1 MSLKKILV
9 MDGVLA
15 VCQFQDDG
23 SIQQGEGMMPTDM
36 LQRLAQF
43 AQWYRRMVSGNTDLF
58 SLFSQ
63 MRGWTP
69 SKGWIVHGKDITVC
83 SVSNLVALVDNAEAS
98 VNQVMRALEEA
109 SHQ

>member
-1 MSLKKILV
+1 MALKKILV
-9 MDGVLA
+9 LDGVLV

-23 SIQQGEGMMPTDM
+23 SIQQSEGMMPPEM
-36 LQRLAQF
+36 QQRLGQF
-43 AQWYRRMVSGNTDLF
+43 SQWYRRMVSGNTDLF

-69 SKGWIVHGKDITVC
+69 AKGWIVHGKDITVC
-83 SVSNLVALVDNAEAS
+83 SVSNLVALVDNTEAS
-98 VNQVMRALEEA
+98 VNQVMQALEEA

>member
-1 MSLKKILV
+1 MPLRKILV
-9 MDGVLA
+9 LDGVIA
-15 VCQFQDDG
+15 VCRFQDDG
-23 SIQQGEGMMPTDM
+23 TIQEGEGTMPPEM

-69 SKGWIVHGKDITVC
+69 AKGWVVHGSNITVC
-83 SVSNLVALVDNAEAS
+83 NMANLVAIIDNTEAS
-98 VNQVMRALEEA
+98 LNQVMRALEEA

>member
-9 MDGVLA
+9 LDGVIA
-15 VCQFQDDG
+15 VCRFQDDG
-23 SIQQGEGMMPTDM
+23 SIREGEGTMPPEM

-69 SKGWIVHGKDITVC
+69 AKGWIVHGNNITVC
-83 SVSNLVALVDNAEAS
+83 NMANLVAIIDNTEAN
-98 VNQVMRALEEA
+98 VNQVMRAMEEA

>member
-1 MSLKKILV
+1 MPLRKILV
-9 MDGVLA
+9 LDGVIA
-15 VCQFQDDG
+15 VCRFQDDG
-23 SIQQGEGMMPTDM
+23 TIQEGEGTMPPEM

-69 SKGWIVHGKDITVC
+69 AKGWVVHGGNITVC
-83 SVSNLVALVDNAEAS
+83 NMANLVAIIDNTEAS
-98 VNQVMRALEEA
+98 LNQVMQALEEA

>member
-1 MSLKKILV
+1 MPLRKILV
-9 MDGVLA
+9 LDGVIA
-15 VCQFQDDG
+15 VCRFQDDG
-23 SIQQGEGMMPTDM
+23 TIQEGEGTMPPEM

-69 SKGWIVHGKDITVC
+69 AKGWVVHGSNITVC
-83 SVSNLVALVDNAEAS
+83 NMANLVAIIDNTEAS
-98 VNQVMRALEEA
+98 LNQVMQALEEA